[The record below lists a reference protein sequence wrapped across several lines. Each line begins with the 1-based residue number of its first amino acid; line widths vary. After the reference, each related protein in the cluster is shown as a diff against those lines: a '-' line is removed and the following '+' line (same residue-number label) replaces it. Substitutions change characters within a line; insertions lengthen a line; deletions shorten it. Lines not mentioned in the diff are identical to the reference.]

1 MDEKRTKLYMEMQME
16 ELRESLAP
24 KEKAPPPVN
33 NQNKNAEI
41 AKLYEDA
48 ADYEEQLAY
57 FEKELSII
65 KSTHFEDLAKTFQ
78 ETPPNTQKNYK
89 EELHNVLIATWI
101 QFVENGQQNAQEQ
114 LEVIKTVDFSSI
126 VAKLQ
131 ESFSSYEGDF
141 ETEIKKIFIK
151 RHETLIAIMKEHI
164 KEEFYEI
171 KIRGLKPN
179 FVKRIYQEFHGIE
192 PK

>member
-65 KSTHFEDLAKTFQ
+65 KNTNFENLAQVFH
-78 ETPPNTQKNYK
+78 ENPPNTQK
-89 EELHNVLIATWI
+89 
-101 QFVENGQQNAQEQ
+101 
-114 LEVIKTVDFSSI
+114 
-126 VAKLQ
+126 KL
-131 ESFSSYEGDF
+131 
-141 ETEIKKIFIK
+141 
-151 RHETLIAIMKEHI
+151 
-164 KEEFYEI
+164 
-171 KIRGLKPN
+171 
-179 FVKRIYQEFHGIE
+179 
-192 PK
+192 